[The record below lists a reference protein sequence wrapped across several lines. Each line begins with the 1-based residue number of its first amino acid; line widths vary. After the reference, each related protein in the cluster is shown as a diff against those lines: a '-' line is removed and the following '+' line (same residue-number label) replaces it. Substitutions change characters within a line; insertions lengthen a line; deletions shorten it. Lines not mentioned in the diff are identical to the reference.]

1 MKFQLPK
8 FLRKNKKE
16 DDPKLVKEIISDFH
30 KISLSQ
36 LAERFNTSLQ
46 NGHTDEN
53 AASLLAKNGP
63 NAIKQ
68 EEKSVILKILN
79 YLLTG
84 FCGVLWVG
92 SLICFLAWKPI
103 GNPPDP
109 TNLGLAI
116 LLIVVI
122 LLQGSLLIIANK

>member
-1 MKFQLPK
+1 MKFHFPK
-8 FLRKNKKE
+8 FFRGNKKNNE
-16 DDPKLVKEIISDFH
+16 QKPVKEISSDFH
-30 KISLSQ
+30 TITLSQ

-46 NGHTDEN
+46 NGHTSEN
-53 AASLLAKNGP
+53 AAMLLAKNGP

-68 EEKSVILKILN
+68 EEKSVILKIIN

-84 FCGVLWVG
+84 FCGILWIG

-122 LLQGSLLIIANK
+122 LLQGI